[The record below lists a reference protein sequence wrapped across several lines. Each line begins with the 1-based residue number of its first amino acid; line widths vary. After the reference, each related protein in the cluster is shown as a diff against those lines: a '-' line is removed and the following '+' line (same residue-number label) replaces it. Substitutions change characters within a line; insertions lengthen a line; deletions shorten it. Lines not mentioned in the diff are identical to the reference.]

1 MKGGSVRSHPHRRE
15 IRMEDETLTALRDS
29 IEHWCANDVVV
40 KLSFVLS
47 HRTGATGSSFS

>member
-1 MKGGSVRSHPHRRE
+1 MRSHPHRRE
-15 IRMEDETLTALRDS
+15 IHMEDETLTALRDS